1 MPIPLKALIRN
12 LLLPVGVAG
21 SCLSF
26 QLSILASDQTTDGS
40 ASEPSSSN
48 SASTKPIRG
57 FTSRDRSR
65 PPAARVWNRSLSR
78 SASPNTTIRVAI
90 PVEAAAEAESKIRFV
105 SASGAEDGAVVATES
120 NTTDPETPEIS
131 PRADVPEETPAL
143 SVKEQLLNALR
154 AQREATAGGNQQ
166 PAKPGT
172 LTILHAPRTK
182 GDVADSPKQMPNA
195 TSEPKAADPQHV
207 DPSHGHAT
215 HPGTST
221 TPAPHS
227 DSVPPGDS
235 SRIGLS
241 RPLDAD
247 LQSTDPFIRERAQ
260 RYLRLEMQLLKLRAS
275 QAAAAELPP
284 AHSELAPTR
293 PTPQPESHESQHDEL
308 PHSVNTEQPGS
319 KLPSEPDAISTNE
332 TGMHGESAPPSV
344 TESNAAI
351 RENMVVDGPIDRL
364 GLANNLF
371 AVGQYPLALE
381 MYEQASAE
389 ILTSHQTFWVEYQT
403 ANCLRRL
410 DKKAEAS
417 QRYRKLASEP
427 EAGWLSQQ
435 AQWWVETLEKIRI
448 LESTLADHTIDQ
460 HRTSVEEIEAGSA
473 DEEGSPHPAPAQ
485 SIQKES
491 QPDAIAH

>member
-1 MPIPLKALIRN
+1 MPIPFKTLIRN

-26 QLSILASDQTTDGS
+26 QLSILASDQTIDGP

-57 FTSRDRSR
+57 FTSRDRNR
-65 PPAARVWNRSLSR
+65 PPVTRAWNRSQVQ
-78 SASPNTTIRVAI
+78 SASPSDTIREAV
-90 PVEAAAEAESKIRFV
+90 PFEAAAESKIQFV
-105 SASGAEDGAVVATES
+105 SASGAEDSKVVTPTAPP
-120 NTTDPETPEIS
+120 TDPETPEIS
-131 PRADVPEETPAL
+131 PRADVPKETPPL

-154 AQREATAGGNQQ
+154 AQREATVGGSEP

-172 LTILHAPRTK
+172 LTILHAPRTRD
-182 GDVADSPKQMPNA
+182 DVVDPPSPPQNA
-195 TSEPKAADPQHV
+195 TGENKTADPQH
-207 DPSHGHAT
+207 AT
-215 HPGTST
+215 PPGAST
-221 TPAPHS
+221 TPVPS
-227 DSVPPGDS
+227 DDTASDGNN
-235 SRIGLS
+235 SRIGLTRS
-241 RPLDAD
+241 FDAD
-247 LQSTDPFIRERAQ
+247 LQSTDPFIRARAQ

-284 AHSELAPTR
+284 ADRELIPNQPTR
-293 PTPQPESHESQHDEL
+293 PHEAHESQHVELTDSENTEL
-308 PHSVNTEQPGS
+308 PDS
-319 KLPSEPDAISTNE
+319 KLPPDADLISTNE
-332 TGMHGESAPPSV
+332 ADVHGESASPSG
-344 TESNAAI
+344 TEPNASI
-351 RENMVVDGPIDRL
+351 RENIVVDGPIDRL

-381 MYEQASAE
+381 MYQQAAAE

-417 QRYRKLASEP
+417 QRYRKLANQP

-448 LESTLADHTIDQ
+448 LESTLDDHTVDH
-460 HRTSVEEIEAGSA
+460 HRATVEEIETGSV
-473 DEEGSPHPAPAQ
+473 EKENSPQPAPPQ
-485 SIQKES
+485 SVQKES
-491 QPDAIAH
+491 ASDAIPH

>member
-1 MPIPLKALIRN
+1 MHITLKLLIRN

-26 QLSILASDQTTDGS
+26 QLSILASDQTIDGP

-48 SASTKPIRG
+48 SASSKPIRG
-57 FTSRDRSR
+57 FTSRDRNR
-65 PPAARVWNRSLSR
+65 PPVTRAWNRSQVQ
-78 SASPNTTIRVAI
+78 SASPSDTIREAV
-90 PVEAAAEAESKIRFV
+90 PFEAAAESKIQFV
-105 SASGAEDGAVVATES
+105 SASGAEDSKVVTPTAPP
-120 NTTDPETPEIS
+120 TDPETPEIS
-131 PRADVPEETPAL
+131 PRADAPKETPPL

-154 AQREATAGGNQQ
+154 AQREATVGGSEP

-172 LTILHAPRTK
+172 LTILHAPRTRD
-182 GDVADSPKQMPNA
+182 DVVDPPSPPQNA
-195 TSEPKAADPQHV
+195 TGGNKTADPQHA
-207 DPSHGHAT
+207 DSQ
-215 HPGTST
+215 HPTPPGAST
-221 TPAPHS
+221 TPVPS
-227 DSVPPGDS
+227 DDTASDGNN
-235 SRIGLS
+235 SRIGLTRS
-241 RPLDAD
+241 FDAD
-247 LQSTDPFIRERAQ
+247 LQSTDPFVRERAQ

-284 AHSELAPTR
+284 ADRELMPAQPTVL
-293 PTPQPESHESQHDEL
+293 PESHQTHHGEPTDLENTVL
-308 PHSVNTEQPGS
+308 PDS
-319 KLPSEPDAISTNE
+319 KLPPDPDVFATDV
-332 TGMHGESAPPSV
+332 HGESASPSA
-344 TESNAAI
+344 TEPNAAI
-351 RENMVVDGPIDRL
+351 RENIVVDGPIDRL

-381 MYEQASAE
+381 MYQQASAE
-389 ILTSHQTFWVEYQT
+389 VLTSHQTFWVEYQT

-417 QRYRKLASEP
+417 QRYRKLASQP

-460 HRTSVEEIEAGSA
+460 HRATVEEMEAGAA
-473 DEEGSPHPAPAQ
+473 DEESSQQPPASAQ
-485 SIQKES
+485 SVRKES